1 MDYLDRKSAP
11 LTDGEWAR
19 VDQAVVETAR
29 TMLVA
34 RRVIDVLGPM
44 GSGVYSIPYS
54 VFSGKSPTGID
65 MVGETEE
72 FVVEASHR
80 ATVNLPML
88 YKDFKIMW
96 RDVEADRHLGLPLD
110 VSTAAVAA
118 NYVAV
123 QEDSLIFNGN
133 AELGH
138 AGLFNVAG
146 RRTQKMSDW
155 SETGAALADV
165 VKAVGALSEAG
176 HYGPY
181 AMVVSPMLFGKLV
194 RVFGNTGMLELDQV
208 KAILTGGVHY
218 SNVISGNK
226 AVVLA
231 TGTQN
236 LNLAIGQDMATAYM
250 GATNMNHVFRVLETA
265 ALLVRRPDAICTLEG

>member
-1 MDYLDRKSAP
+1 MDFLDRNSAP
-11 LTDGEWAR
+11 LTAEEWKR
-19 VDQAVVETAR
+19 LDEAVVNTAR
-29 TMLVA
+29 TTLTG
-34 RRVIDVLGPM
+34 RRVVDILGPL

-54 VFSGKSPTGID
+54 IFGGKTATGID
-65 MVGETEE
+65 MVGENDD
-72 FVVEASHR
+72 FVVEPTRR

-96 RDVEADRHLGLPLD
+96 RDVEGDRHLGLPLD

-123 QEDSLIFNGN
+123 QEDNLIFNGN
-133 AELGH
+133 KELGH
-138 AGLFNVAG
+138 EGLFTAKG
-146 RRTQKMSDW
+146 RLTVKAANW
-155 SETGAALADV
+155 EETGAALADT

-181 AMVVSPMLFGKLV
+181 AMVVSPALYGKMV
-194 RVFGNTGMLELDQV
+194 RVYGNTGMLELDQV
-208 KAILTGGVHY
+208 KALITGGVYY

-231 TGTQN
+231 AGAQN
-236 LNLAIGQDMATAYM
+236 VSLAVGQDLTTAFM
-250 GATNMNHVFRVLETA
+250 GPTNMNHVFRVLETI
-265 ALLVRRPDAICTLEG
+265 ALLIRRPDSICTIE

>member
-1 MDYLDRKSAP
+1 MDFLDRNAAP
-11 LTDGEWAR
+11 LTEAEWGR
-19 VDQAVVETAR
+19 LDQAVVATAR

-34 RRVIDVLGPM
+34 RRVIEVLGPL

-54 VFSGKSPTGID
+54 VFSGKSPAGVD
-65 MVGETEE
+65 MVGEAED
-72 FVVEASHR
+72 FLVAASHR
-80 ATVNLPML
+80 ATVSLPML

-123 QEDSLIFNGN
+123 QEDHLVFNGN
-133 AELGH
+133 AALGQP
-138 AGLFNVAG
+138 GLFNVAG
-146 RRTQKMSDW
+146 RLTAKMGDW
-155 SETGAALADV
+155 GETGAALADV
-165 VKAVGALSEAG
+165 VKAVGTLSEAG

-181 AMVVSPMLFGKLV
+181 AMVVSPALFGKLV
-194 RVFGNTGMLELDQV
+194 RIFGNTGMLELDQV

-218 SNVISGNK
+218 SNVISGSK

-231 TGTQN
+231 TGPQN
-236 LNLAIGQDMATAYM
+236 LSLAIGQDLVTAYM
-250 GATNMNHVFRVLETA
+250 GPTNMNHVFRVMETA